1 MDSTTMTIEPM
12 VQPDGHTQEWHDARR
27 KGIGGSDSPIILL
40 GDKHPFS
47 TPLELWRDKMG
58 LNPPKPVTPV
68 MERGSRL
75 EPIIAQ
81 IYAEQTGRTV
91 IPEPV
96 QLKHPDY
103 PYMLGNIDRWVI
115 DPARGKG
122 IGEFK
127 APNMKTYLKCK
138 HNGPLDYYMIQL
150 QHYLGLSKSDF
161 GSFGIFSAEL
171 WELCTFDVD
180 KDAEFFGIILDACQT
195 FWRHVENGTP
205 PEIAASQQKE
215 LKLPPVDV
223 NTEIV
228 KITSEGWADAV
239 HTYRVARELREEAEE
254 IEKSSQQR
262 LINLME
268 VNNAVVAEG
277 AGLRVYYKE
286 QAGRKTFDHKAFAAA
301 HPDMKLDP
309 WYKVGA
315 NIRAFRPYFID

>member
-1 MDSTTMTIEPM
+1 MKSTTMVMEPM
-12 VQPDGHTQEWHDARR
+12 VQPGGHTQEWHDARR

-81 IYAEQTGRTV
+81 IYAEQTGRKV
-91 IPEPV
+91 VSEPL

-103 PYMLGNIDRWVI
+103 PFMLGNIDSWVE
-115 DPARGKG
+115 AERGRG

-150 QHYLGLSKSDF
+150 QHYLGVSSTDF

-180 KDAEFFGIILDACQT
+180 KDDEFFGIILDACQT
-195 FWRHVENGTP
+195 FWRRVENGTP
-205 PEIAASQQKE
+205 PEVAASQQKE
-215 LKLPPVDV
+215 LKLPTVDV

-268 VNNAVVAEG
+268 VNKAEVAEG
-277 AGLRVYYKE
+277 AGLRVYYRE

-309 WYKVGA
+309 WYKTGA